1 MLITSSQSR
10 GHDEFQH
17 RYRWSG
23 GGRARVQNAIAV
35 ASAKTGVDFSY
46 LYSQAKLESG
56 LNPNARASS
65 SSATGLYQFIDQ
77 SWLGVM
83 KKHGAENGLGW
94 AADAIS
100 VGRDGRYHVS
110 DAATKQAILA
120 LRKDPETAATMAAE
134 HASDNKAYLETKLGR
149 QIDSTD
155 LYMAHFLGL
164 GGASKFLKGLESNPG
179 GSAAAVLP
187 AAARANRT
195 IFYNRDG
202 SARSFADIRNR
213 FAARMDREDDD
224 ASPNYIAPAKTLP
237 QVHLASLDSSDVA
250 AALGANG
257 TTNSLLTPSPQ
268 NARLAY
274 LMLSNLGV

>member
-1 MLITSSQSR
+1 MSSST
-10 GHDEFQH
+10 GID
-17 RYRWSG
+17 G
-23 GGRARVQNAIAV
+23 VGAGRARVQNAIAM
-35 ASAKTGVDFSY
+35 ASAKTGVNFSY

-83 KKHGAENGLGW
+83 KKHGAENGMGW

-100 VGRDGRYHVS
+100 LGRDGRYHVA
-110 DAATKQAILA
+110 DADTRRAIMD

-149 QIDSTD
+149 QVDGTD
-155 LYMAHFLGL
+155 LYMAHFLGTS
-164 GGASKFLKGLESNPG
+164 GAAKFLKGLESSPG
-179 GSAAAVLP
+179 GSAADVLP

-202 SARSFADIRNR
+202 SARSFADIHAR
-213 FAARMDREDDD
+213 FAARMDRGDDD
-224 ASPNYIAPAKTLP
+224 ANPNYVAPDRTLP

-257 TTNSLLTPSPQ
+257 STASLLTPSPQ